1 MEAGRHP
8 GLAGYKLTP
17 GMANLPVS
25 LASFNSSVLT
35 ICFSSSLHKSLRNV
49 HFVSG
54 LRWAR
59 QDREKTKDLKKNRV
73 IQNFS
78 LLRVH
83 SHTGESQ
90 VINAGGRTELGNHHF
105 VAITVI
111 IDMGKNYPWMLAPFG
126 DRFLGN
132 RIVTES
138 YLTHNLL
145 VTLQREKSFT
155 AEIIC
160 TLAKE
165 SKLTP
170 PIKGSLY

>member
-1 MEAGRHP
+1 
-8 GLAGYKLTP
+8 
-17 GMANLPVS
+17 MANLPVS

-59 QDREKTKDLKKNRV
+59 ARGQDREKTKDLKKNRV

-78 LLRVH
+78 LSRVH
-83 SHTGESQ
+83 SHTGEKLFLILESQ

-105 VAITVI
+105 VAIIVI
-111 IDMGKNYPWMLAPFG
+111 IDMGKNYPRMLAPFG
-126 DRFLGN
+126 ERFLGN
-132 RIVTES
+132 RIFTES
-138 YLTHNLL
+138 YLTHNSL